1 MDHNDLPVLRPGD
14 DQSAPST
21 VPSIEGLRAQIDGIN
36 DELIRLISRR
46 AELAAEIGHIKT
58 LEGRPRHYDPAREDK
73 QLRYIEE
80 VNPGPFTAAALKSI
94 FKEIFRASLDLEEAN
109 DKKQLLVSRK
119 MQRAD
124 TVLDIK
130 GVRIGG
136 DAPPII
142 IAGPCSIESEEQ
154 MESTAA
160 FLAGR
165 GVKILR
171 GGAYKPRTSPY
182 GFQGMG
188 IDGLILG
195 SGAARE
201 HGMLFVTEVMDTR
214 DVEVVAEHADILQ
227 IGARNMHNFAL
238 LREVGRSGMPVLLKR
253 GLSATIEEWLYAAEY
268 VLAEGNRQVILCER
282 GIRTFEK
289 WTRNTLD
296 LSAVALAKQETHLP
310 VLVDVTHAAGR
321 RDLLIPLAR
330 AALAVGADGIHVEVH
345 PNPATA
351 LSDNEQQL
359 DFAGYEAF
367 EAAIKPMLGMMSA
380 VGSQP

>member
-1 MDHNDLPVLRPGD
+1 MNHNDLPVPDASSQNL
-14 DQSAPST
+14 
-21 VPSIEGLRAQIDGIN
+21 PSIEDLRAQIDSIN
-36 DELIRLISRR
+36 DDLIRLISRR
-46 AELAAEIGHIKT
+46 AQLAAEIGHIKT
-58 LEGRPRHYDPAREDK
+58 LEGRPHHYDPAREER
-73 QLRYIEE
+73 QLKYIEE

-119 MQRAD
+119 QQSAD

-136 DAPPII
+136 NGPPII
-142 IAGPCSIESEEQ
+142 IAGPCSIEGEEQ

-160 FLAGR
+160 FLAAK

-188 IDGLILG
+188 VDGLILG
-195 SGAARE
+195 AGAARE
-201 HGMLFVTEVMDTR
+201 QGMLFVTEVMDTR
-214 DVEVVAEHADILQ
+214 DVEVVAEYADILQ
-227 IGARNMHNFAL
+227 IGSRNMHNFAL

-253 GLSATIEEWLYAAEY
+253 GFAATIEEWLYAAEY
-268 VLAEGNRQVILCER
+268 ILAEGNKQVILCER

-310 VLVDVTHAAGR
+310 VFVDVTHAAGR
-321 RDLLIPLAR
+321 RDLLIPLAK
-330 AALAVGADGIHVEVH
+330 AALAVGADGLHVEVH
-345 PNPATA
+345 PSPATA

-367 EAAIKPMLGMMSA
+367 DAAIKPLMGVLSVKG
-380 VGSQP
+380 

>member
-1 MDHNDLPVLRPGD
+1 MVQRSID
-14 DQSAPST
+14 D
-21 VPSIEGLRAQIDGIN
+21 LRAEVDQIN
-36 DELIRLISRR
+36 RELLTLLSRR
-46 AELAAEIGHIKT
+46 GEVVTQIGHAKT
-58 LEGRPRHYDPAREDK
+58 AEGRPNHYDPAREEK
-73 QLRYIEE
+73 QLRDIESL
-80 VNPGPFTAAALKSI
+80 NPGPFSNNTVKAI
-94 FKEIFRASLDLEEAN
+94 FKEIFKASLALEESN

-119 MQRAD
+119 VKRED
-124 TVLDIK
+124 TVLDID

-136 DAPPII
+136 GEPPVI
-142 IAGPCSIESEEQ
+142 IAGPCSIESEDQ
-154 MESTAA
+154 MLRTAA
-160 FLAGR
+160 FLAGK

-188 IDGLILG
+188 VDGLILG
-195 SGAARE
+195 SSAARE
-201 HGMLFVTEVMDTR
+201 NGQLFVTEVMDTR
-214 DVEVVAEHADILQ
+214 DVDVVAEYADILQ

-238 LREVGRSGMPVLLKR
+238 LREVGRARRPVLLKR

-268 VLAEGNRQVILCER
+268 ILSEGNPEVILCER

-310 VLVDVTHAAGR
+310 VIVDVTHAAGR
-321 RDLLIPLAR
+321 RDLLIPLAK

-345 PNPATA
+345 PSPLTA

-367 EAAIKPMLGMMSA
+367 EQALGSMLKVPA
-380 VGSQP
+380 TV

>member
-1 MDHNDLPVLRPGD
+1 MTQSPRSID
-14 DQSAPST
+14 D
-21 VPSIEGLRAQIDGIN
+21 LRAEVDQIN
-36 DELIRLISRR
+36 RELLTLLSRR
-46 AELAAEIGHIKT
+46 GEVVAQIGHAKT
-58 LEGRPRHYDPAREDK
+58 QEGRPNHYDPSREEK
-73 QLRYIEE
+73 QLKELE
-80 VNPGPFTAAALKSI
+80 ALNPGPFPTATVKAI
-94 FKEIFRASLDLEEAN
+94 FKEIFKASLALEESN

-119 MQRAD
+119 VKKED
-124 TVLDIK
+124 TVLDID

-136 DAPPII
+136 SEPPIV
-142 IAGPCSIESEEQ
+142 IAGPCSIESEDQ
-154 MESTAA
+154 MERTAA
-160 FLAGR
+160 YLQTK

-188 IDGLILG
+188 VDGLILG
-195 SGAARE
+195 SRVAKD
-201 HGMLFVTEVMDTR
+201 HGMLFITEVMDTR
-214 DVEVVAEHADILQ
+214 DVDVVAEYADILQ

-238 LREVGRSGMPVLLKR
+238 LREVGRARRPVLLKR

-268 VLAEGNRQVILCER
+268 ILSEGNNEVILCER

-310 VLVDVTHAAGR
+310 VIVDVTHAAGR
-321 RDLLIPLAR
+321 RDLLIPLAK

-345 PNPATA
+345 PSPITA

-359 DFAGYEAF
+359 DFAGYDGF
-367 EAAIKPMLGMMSA
+367 DAALSSMLKKP
-380 VGSQP
+380 VGV

>member
-1 MDHNDLPVLRPGD
+1 MLEMTHDFPTDTDAHTR
-14 DQSAPST
+14 
-21 VPSIEGLRAQIDGIN
+21 PSIEELRGEIDTIN
-36 DELIRLISRR
+36 LELLRLISRR
-46 AELAAEIGHIKT
+46 AQLAADIGHIKT
-58 LEGRPRHYDPAREDK
+58 LEGHPSHYDPAREER
-73 QLRYIEE
+73 QLKALEE
-80 VNPGPFTAAALKSI
+80 QNPGPFSGATVKTI
-94 FKEIFRASLDLEEAN
+94 FKEIFRASLDLEETN
-109 DKKQLLVSRK
+109 DKKKLLVSREA
-119 MQRAD
+119 QAAD
-124 TVLDIK
+124 TVLHIGNVK
-130 GVRIGG
+130 IGG
-136 DAPPII
+136 GEPPVI

-160 FLAGR
+160 FLAAK

-195 SGAARE
+195 AGAAGE
-201 HGMLFVTEVMDTR
+201 QNMLFITEVMDTR
-214 DVEVVAEHADILQ
+214 DVEVVSEYADILQ

-238 LREVGRSGMPVLLKR
+238 LREVGRSGKPVLLKR

-268 VLAEGNRQVILCER
+268 IYAEGNKQVILCER

-296 LSAVALAKQETHLP
+296 LSAVALAKQMTHLP
-310 VLVDVTHAAGR
+310 VVVDVTHAAGR
-321 RDLLIPLAR
+321 RDLLIPLAK
-330 AALAVGADGIHVEVH
+330 ASLAVGADGIHIEVH

-367 EAAIKPMLGMMSA
+367 DRAIEPLL
-380 VGSQP
+380 VQR

>member
-1 MDHNDLPVLRPGD
+1 MTSGVRPEHEALFYTGRMTQRSID
-14 DQSAPST
+14 D
-21 VPSIEGLRAQIDGIN
+21 LRAEVDAIN
-36 DELIRLISRR
+36 RDLLTLLSRR
-46 AELAAEIGHIKT
+46 GEVVAQIGRAKT
-58 LEGRPRHYDPAREDK
+58 QEGRPQHYDPAREEQ
-73 QLRYIEE
+73 QLRVLEQL
-80 VNPGPFTAAALKSI
+80 NPGPFTSAAVKAI
-94 FKEIFRASLDLEEAN
+94 FKEIFKASLDLEESN

-119 MQRAD
+119 VKPED
-124 TVLDIK
+124 TQLDID

-136 DAPPII
+136 GAPPVV

-154 MESTAA
+154 MEETAR
-160 FLAGR
+160 FLASR

-188 IDGLILG
+188 VDGLIIG
-195 SGAARE
+195 GRAARE
-201 HGMLFVTEVMDTR
+201 NGMLFVTEVMDTR

-227 IGARNMHNFAL
+227 VGARNMHNFSL
-238 LREVGRSGMPVLLKR
+238 LREVGRARRPVLLKR

-268 VLAEGNRQVILCER
+268 ILSEGNPEVILCER

-310 VLVDVTHAAGR
+310 VIVDVTHAAGR

-345 PNPATA
+345 PSPATA

-359 DFAGYEAF
+359 DFAGYDRFLDALAPLLKV
-367 EAAIKPMLGMMSA
+367 AAT
-380 VGSQP
+380 V

>member
-1 MDHNDLPVLRPGD
+1 MTPPQRSID
-14 DQSAPST
+14 D
-21 VPSIEGLRAQIDGIN
+21 LRAEIDQINRDLLTLMSKRG
-36 DELIRLISRR
+36 EVV
-46 AELAAEIGHIKT
+46 AQIGHAKT
-58 LEGRPRHYDPAREDK
+58 LEGRPHHYDPAREEQ
-73 QLRYIEE
+73 QLRDLEAL
-80 VNPGPFTAAALKSI
+80 NPGPFPASTIKTI
-94 FKEIFRASLDLEEAN
+94 FKEIFRASLALEESN

-119 MQRAD
+119 VKSED
-124 TVLDIK
+124 TVLDID

-136 DAPPII
+136 REAPII

-154 MESTAA
+154 MEQTAA
-160 FLAGR
+160 FLAGK
-165 GVKILR
+165 GVRILR

-188 IDGLILG
+188 VDGLILG
-195 SGAARE
+195 SSVARE
-201 HGMLFVTEVMDTR
+201 HGQLFITEVMDTR
-214 DVEVVAEHADILQ
+214 DVEVVAEYADILQ

-238 LREVGRSGMPVLLKR
+238 LREVGRARRPVLLKR

-268 VLAEGNRQVILCER
+268 ILSEGNNEVILCER
-282 GIRTFEK
+282 GIRTYEK

-310 VLVDVTHAAGR
+310 VIVDVTHAAGR
-321 RDLLIPLAR
+321 RDLLIPLAK

-345 PNPATA
+345 PSPATA

-367 EAAIKPMLGMMSA
+367 SAALSSLMRVATPA
-380 VGSQP
+380 